1 MLDMKWV
8 REHTDE
14 VAAMLANRNY
24 TFPLDKFV
32 ELDSLRRDALLEA
45 EALKEKRNAGA
56 KEVGMKKKAGEN
68 ADRRAE
74 RPEKRLYGTHVGA
87 GKRRYGLVQR
97 LSGALQRRCLQLPVA
112 DPGQ

>member
-45 EALKEKRNAGA
+45 QALK
-56 KEVGMKKKAGEN
+56 
-68 ADRRAE
+68 
-74 RPEKRLYGTHVGA
+74 
-87 GKRRYGLVQR
+87 
-97 LSGALQRRCLQLPVA
+97 
-112 DPGQ
+112 